1 MIASQAISFGRIG
14 KSLAIAAALFIG
26 SVPLTAEHS
35 AAQTAQQVQPVAL
48 TNVQA
53 IDAVSKYFNSVR
65 NMHGKFVQ
73 FGPTGGRVEGQFFIS
88 RPGKV
93 RFYYNKPSTL
103 DIIADGS
110 MVSVKDRKL
119 QTQDIWPLSQTPLRF
134 LLADKID
141 LKTDANVTN
150 VVVEPDLITI
160 AIDDKTRFTSGRLT
174 LIFDARNYK
183 LKQWTV
189 RDAQGYDTSVAIYD
203 VTENGA
209 TNPDL
214 FKIDYIANS
223 RQRRGNN

>member
-26 SVPLTAEHS
+26 SVPLTAERS
-35 AAQTAQQVQPVAL
+35 AAQTTPQPQPVAL

-65 NMHGKFVQ
+65 SMHGKFVQ

-103 DIIADGS
+103 DIIADGN

-141 LKTDANVTN
+141 LKTDTNVTN

-160 AIDDKTRFTSGRLT
+160 AIDDTTRFTSGRLT
-174 LIFDARNYK
+174 LIFNARDYK

-189 RDAQGYDTSVAIYD
+189 RDAQGYDTSVAIYN
-203 VTENGA
+203 VIENGPS
-209 TNPDL
+209 NPDL